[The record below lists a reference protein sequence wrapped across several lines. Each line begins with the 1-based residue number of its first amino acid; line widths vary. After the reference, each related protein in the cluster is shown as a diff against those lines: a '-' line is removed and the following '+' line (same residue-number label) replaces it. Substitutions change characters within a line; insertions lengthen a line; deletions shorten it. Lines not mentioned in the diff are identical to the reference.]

1 MSVTKKMSVTEKYV
15 YRVLSYTIK
24 SKMQTLE
31 KLEEGEA
38 TGCRLCKHCGC
49 VLITEGG
56 PHAADL
62 EQEIN
67 HVWPKIV
74 PSRRRCPLVGKLDKR
89 RFYCTGDDCL
99 HLK

>member
-15 YRVLSYTIK
+15 YCVLSCTIK

-31 KLEEGEA
+31 KPEEGEA

-62 EQEIN
+62 GQEIN

-74 PSRRRCPLVGKLDKR
+74 PSRRRFPLVRKLDKR
-89 RFYCTGDDCL
+89 RFYCTGDLIVCM
-99 HLK
+99 

>member
-15 YRVLSYTIK
+15 YCVLSCTIK

-31 KLEEGEA
+31 KPEEGEA
-38 TGCRLCKHCGC
+38 TGCRLCKHCGF

-67 HVWPKIV
+67 RVAED
-74 PSRRRCPLVGKLDKR
+74 SAQ
-89 RFYCTGDDCL
+89 
-99 HLK
+99 